1 MMYTPYFTKRI
12 EELEKRM
19 DEIHEEM
26 EGMGKG
32 PDRDKFSKEF
42 FDIMNQIQGMEGE
55 EQF

>member
-1 MMYTPYFTKRI
+1 MYTPYFIKRI

-26 EGMGKG
+26 EGMAKG
-32 PDRDKFSKEF
+32 PERDKLSREF
-42 FDIMNQIQGMEGE
+42 TDLMNQIQGLEGE

>member
-1 MMYTPYFTKRI
+1 MYTPYFTKRI
-12 EELEKRM
+12 EELEKRR

-32 PDRDKFSKEF
+32 PDRDKLSKEF
-42 FDIMNQIQGMEGE
+42 FDIMNQIQGLEGE